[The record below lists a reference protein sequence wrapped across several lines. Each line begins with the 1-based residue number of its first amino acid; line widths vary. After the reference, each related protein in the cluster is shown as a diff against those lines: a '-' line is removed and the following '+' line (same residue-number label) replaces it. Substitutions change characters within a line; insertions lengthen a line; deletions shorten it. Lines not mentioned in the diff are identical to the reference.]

1 MHFAFYRQLIHQ
13 TSSITIYMCVQ
24 YSMYIYISHY
34 LVPVSSINPS
44 VRRSEID
51 VVCRRFVRV
60 EQSKVPLRLSPGL
73 LVLVEH
79 GEDVCLDG
87 PRALGRALPDMVDKV
102 LVVGL
107 RVAGAG
113 PVAAGR
119 RPAALRHDDVDVP
132 GAGVLQRGVEGVD
145 ERVEEVLVRVASVL
159 HDGAGGGEERVVDV
173 DLALVALPG
182 EVGVHVGQQRR
193 AGALQE
199 LRDGAHVSLREA
211 ALRRR
216 EPLGDAALHGGGDL
230 DVAEAG
236 VVEGVVDVLHGGE
249 DVVGVTAGDL
259 VADGDV
265 AEGDAREGLD
275 VVLDPGGGGVGVGGE
290 GAEVGVGHV
299 HDEADVA
306 AAQRLERVGVREVD
320 AHEVDV
326 VGLVELHHI
335 AGRRQAVAVHAVA
348 RADGLHD
355 CQFCIALLDG
365 CMGSVSQCDNNLI
378 SIDRSG
384 MHARLYV

>member
-1 MHFAFYRQLIHQ
+1 MHFIHLEIIEVLALHDALCILQ
-13 TSSITIYMCVQ
+13 VAYSSNLKYHDMCVLC
-24 YSMYIYISHY
+24 IYLYLAHY
-34 LVPVSSINPS
+34 LVPVSSIDPS

-79 GEDVCLDG
+79 GEDVGLDG
-87 PRALGRALPDMVDKV
+87 PGALGRALPDMVDEV

-113 PVAAGR
+113 TVAAGR
-119 RPAALRHDDVDVP
+119 RPAALGHDDVDVP

-182 EVGVHVGQQRR
+182 EVRVHVGQQRR
-193 AGALQE
+193 AGALQV
-199 LRDGAHVSLREA
+199 LRDGAHVALREA

-216 EPLGDAALHGGGDL
+216 EALGDAALHGRGHL
-230 DVAEAG
+230 DAAEAG
-236 VVEGVVDVLHGGE
+236 VVEGVVDVLHGRE
-249 DVVGVTAGDL
+249 DVVRVTAGDL

-265 AEGDAREGLD
+265 AEGDARERLD
-275 VVLDPGGGGVGVGGE
+275 VVLHPGGGGVGVGGD

-299 HDEADVA
+299 HDEADVGVA
-306 AAQRLERVGVREVD
+306 ESLERVGVREVD

-326 VGLVELHHI
+326 VGLVELHDI
-335 AGRRQAVAVHAVA
+335 AGRRQAIAVHAIA
-348 RADGLHD
+348 HADGLHD
-355 CQFCIALLDG
+355 CQFCMA
-365 CMGSVSQCDNNLI
+365 CMHGASQSSV
-378 SIDRSG
+378 
-384 MHARLYV
+384 